1 MFAQADARPTRVGRT
16 SLPSVVMDILAF
28 RRRVQRGRS
37 PLWRG
42 LGGAPNPH
50 PLRFPP
56 GNSAGSGGR
65 VQRERSP
72 LWRGLGGTP
81 PPSAPLP
88 AREFGGF
95 RRESPERAQ
104 PSLVGDWGT
113 PPTSIRS
120 ASRQGIRRVPAG
132 ESREGGALVGGGLG
146 VPPQP
151 LSAQLPARE
160 FGGFR
165 RESPERAEP
174 SLVGAWGYPPQ
185 PLSAP
190 LPARE
195 VERSSAGRGLRPLR
209 PSRPARSPL
218 LRSRRPRRSG
228 TSASA
233 AKPCPRERP
242 ERNRPSGSRSE
253 APS

>member
-81 PPSAPLP
+81 PHPLRFPPGNSAGS
-88 AREFGGF
+88 GG
-95 RRESPERAQ
+95 RVQRGRSPRW
-104 PSLVGDWGT
+104 WGIGVLAT
-113 PPTSIRS
+113 P
-120 ASRQGIRRVPAG
+120 
-132 ESREGGALVGGGLG
+132 
-146 VPPQP
+146 PPQP

-174 SLVGAWGYPPQ
+174 SLVGVWGYPPNPYPLSFPPGNSAGSGGRVQRESPERAEPSLVGAWGYPPQ

-195 VERSSAGRGLRPLR
+195 VDGPRPGG
-209 PSRPARSPL
+209 A
-218 LRSRRPRRSG
+218 
-228 TSASA
+228 
-233 AKPCPRERP
+233 
-242 ERNRPSGSRSE
+242 
-253 APS
+253 

>member
-72 LWRGLGGTP
+72 LWRGLGGAPNPHPLRFP
-81 PPSAPLP
+81 PGNSAGS
-88 AREFGGF
+88 GG
-95 RRESPERAQ
+95 RVQRGRSPRW
-104 PSLVGDWGT
+104 WG
-113 PPTSIRS
+113 I
-120 ASRQGIRRVPAG
+120 
-132 ESREGGALVGGGLG
+132 G

-151 LSAQLPARE
+151 PSAPLPARE

-174 SLVGAWGYPPQ
+174 SLVGVWGYPTNPY
-185 PLSAP
+185 PLSFPPGNSAGSGGRVQRGRSP
-190 LPARE
+190 RWWGLGGTPPTPIRSTSRQGSG
-195 VERSSAGRGLRPLR
+195 RSSAGRGL
-209 PSRPARSPL
+209 SPNPPKDVL
-218 LRSRRPRRSG
+218 GDSP
-228 TSASA
+228 
-233 AKPCPRERP
+233 
-242 ERNRPSGSRSE
+242 
-253 APS
+253 

>member
-81 PPSAPLP
+81 PPPIRSASRQGIRRVP
-88 AREFGGF
+88 AGESREG
-95 RRESPERAQ
+95 AA
-104 PSLVGDWGT
+104 LVGGGLGYPPNLYPLSFPPGNSAGSGGRVQRGRSPRWWGFGGT
-113 PPTSIRS
+113 PPTPIRS

-146 VPPQP
+146 VPPPNPYP
-151 LSAQLPARE
+151 LHFPPGKWSGPRP
-160 FGGFR
+160 GG
-165 RESPERAEP
+165 A
-174 SLVGAWGYPPQ
+174 
-185 PLSAP
+185 
-190 LPARE
+190 
-195 VERSSAGRGLRPLR
+195 
-209 PSRPARSPL
+209 
-218 LRSRRPRRSG
+218 
-228 TSASA
+228 
-233 AKPCPRERP
+233 
-242 ERNRPSGSRSE
+242 
-253 APS
+253 